1 MTRTVEAQLR
11 ISAVDKTGQTFK
23 AVAGK
28 MGEINRRAEALNRQQ
43 SMLTRGSQAAFGAML
58 RYAAPAAL
66 AYGAKKALTDFA
78 AVEREMTRIGITANA
93 SAEETKAAFTEIQA
107 VTKQLAMGVES
118 GVTALDTLV
127 ASGMDLKEA
136 MAFLPSVL
144 ATAQASGAATDD
156 IANTAIKAASALKL
170 ETGQMQ
176 HAFDIMVAGGKAG
189 QFELKDMATYIPDL
203 ANSFSSLGYTG
214 EDGLKKLVAI
224 LQTIRE
230 DTGSASSAATYAQ
243 NIFGK
248 IYSADTATKFSKMG
262 IDLRKEMDA
271 ARKSGED
278 TVAAFVRISKEA
290 IKGDLSKLPLLFT
303 DEQFR
308 LGMQSLMT
316 SADSYKKFID
326 TVNSSEVDGTVLKD
340 LARVTGDAQASI
352 DRLSSSWDKLMNS
365 AGKAISVP
373 AVPAMDTVSNSIDY
387 NTAVQQGLAK
397 NGKGFWSLD
406 SWMAPIN
413 EYAASLGSKSARDRA
428 DKLALAGG
436 YRDPAFINR
445 MRQGPNMPQGPQLPE
460 FPGGDRHLD
469 PRKLPQTGVP
479 VPGSRPGASAPVRLS
494 AAEIYGQYA
503 DSRNNENRL
512 DLQRAK
518 TAGMPASG
526 PGLSGALAEFFRI
539 PSKEEFKEALKIDAT
554 GLKQSGDEAGQKVAD
569 GGREAGDS
577 IKSSAAALSEAGASI
592 ASAILSAAKQL
603 QAAGVTA
610 SRLTTPGPRV
620 NANTGPSMPS
630 TASQP
635 GGGGGGF

>member
-1 MTRTVEAQLR
+1 MTREVEARLK
-11 ISAVDKTGQTFK
+11 ISAVDKTGRVLK
-23 AVAGK
+23 GVSDK
-28 MGEINRRAEALNRQQ
+28 MADINKRAAALNRSQG
-43 SMLTRGSQAAFGAML
+43 MLAKGSQAAFGAMA

-66 AYGAKKALTDFA
+66 AFGAAKALKDFA
-78 AVEREMTRIGITANA
+78 AIEREMNRIGITANA
-93 SAEETKAAFTEIQA
+93 SATETKEAFGDIQN
-107 VTKQLAMGVES
+107 VTKQLAMGVGD

-170 ETGQMQ
+170 ETSQMQ

-243 NIFGK
+243 NVFGK

-278 TVAAFVRISKEA
+278 TVSAFVRISKEA
-290 IKGDLSKLPLLFT
+290 VKGDLSKLPLLFT

-316 SADSYKKFID
+316 SADSYEKFLK
-326 TVNSSEVDGTVLKD
+326 TVNETDVDGTVFRD
-340 LARVTGDAQASI
+340 LARVTGDTQASV

-365 AGKAISVP
+365 IGRGAAVP
-373 AVPAMDTVSNSIDY
+373 AVPVMDAISKDVDY
-387 NTAVQQGLAK
+387 GSAVRDTLGKQGNGYWATETWMAK
-397 NGKGFWSLD
+397 NLPF
-406 SWMAPIN
+406 
-413 EYAASLGSKSARDRA
+413 GSFSHSDAA

-436 YRDPAFINR
+436 YRDPEFLKR
-445 MRQGPNMPQGPQLPE
+445 MRQGPNMPQGPRLPE
-460 FPGGDRHLD
+460 FPGGDSHMD
-469 PRKLPQTGVP
+469 PRKLPGTGVP
-479 VPGSRPGASAPVRLS
+479 MPSSRPSAVDAPRAS

-503 DSRNNENRL
+503 DSRNGANQAS
-512 DLQRAK
+512 LQRAK
-518 TAGMPASG
+518 TAGMP
-526 PGLSGALAEFFRI
+526 GAPAISPDFFRM
-539 PSKEEFKEALKIDAT
+539 PSKEEFKDALKIDL
-554 GLKQSGDEAGQKVAD
+554 GGEEAGQQVAD
-569 GGREAGDS
+569 GGKEAGKH
-577 IKSSAAALSEAGASI
+577 IEESAALIKVAGYDVSTAI
-592 ASAILSAAKQL
+592 AAAAEKL
-603 QAAGVTA
+603 AAAAGKFG
-610 SRLTTPGPRV
+610 SLGPGPGVAGGRV
-620 NANTGPSMPS
+620 NADTGRSMP
-630 TASQP
+630 ASINRP
-635 GGGGGGF
+635 MNAGME

>member
-1 MTRTVEAQLR
+1 VTRTVEAQLR

-28 MGEINRRAEALNRQQ
+28 MSEINRRAEALNRQQ
-43 SMLTRGSQAAFGAML
+43 SALTRGSQAAFGAML

-66 AYGAKKALTDFA
+66 ALGAKKALTDFA

-93 SAEETKAAFTEIQA
+93 SAEETKAAFSDIQA
-107 VTKQLAMGVES
+107 VTKQLAMGVEN

-243 NIFGK
+243 NVFGK

-316 SADSYKKFID
+316 SGDSYKKFID
-326 TVNSSEVDGTVLKD
+326 TVNSSEVDGTVMRD
-340 LARVTGDAQASI
+340 LQRITSDTQSSI
-352 DRLSSSWDKLMNS
+352 DRLSSSWDKMMNS
-365 AGKAISVP
+365 VGRGVSRP
-373 AVPAMDTVSNSIDY
+373 AVPIMDAISKDVDY
-387 NTAVQQGLAK
+387 GDAVRAGLGRQ
-397 NGKGFWSLD
+397 GKGYWETET
-406 SWMAPIN
+406 WMAMNLPFG
-413 EYAASLGSKSARDRA
+413 SFSKSADA

-436 YRDPAFINR
+436 YRDPEFIKR
-445 MRQGPNMPQGPQLPE
+445 MRQGPNMPYGPYLPE
-460 FPGGDRHLD
+460 FPGGDRNLDARHL
-469 PRKLPQTGVP
+469 PLAGVP
-479 VPGSRPGASAPVRLS
+479 APGVRPSASAPPRAS
-494 AAEIYGQYA
+494 MAEIYGQYA

-518 TAGMPASG
+518 AAGMPATG
-526 PGLSGALAEFFRI
+526 PGLSGALADFFRI
-539 PSKEEFKEALKIDAT
+539 PSKEEFKDALKIDAT

-630 TASQP
+630 SASVP